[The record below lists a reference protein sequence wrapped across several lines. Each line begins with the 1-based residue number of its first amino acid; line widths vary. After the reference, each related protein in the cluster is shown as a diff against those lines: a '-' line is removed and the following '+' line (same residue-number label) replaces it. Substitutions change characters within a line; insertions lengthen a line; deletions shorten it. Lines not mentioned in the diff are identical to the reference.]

1 MNTILKSLLV
11 LSAFGLPAQAVAGA
25 RDQLTT
31 FTKGL
36 KGLDAHFEQRVFDTK
51 GAERERSAGTVQL
64 LAPRQFRW
72 EYRTPSPQLILAD
85 GRQIWIYD
93 PDLEQ
98 VTVRSQ
104 GLEEQSSP
112 LTILI
117 DPGEIDRQFTVSEA
131 GKANGL
137 DWLLLVPKNPDEA
150 PFEKARL
157 GFSAKGL
164 VRMELNDSLGQR
176 TVIGFSPWRRNPVFA
191 KDLFTFT
198 APPGV
203 DVVGDIKP
211 PDIVTPI
218 RD

>member
-11 LSAFGLPAQAVAGA
+11 LSAFVLPAQAVAGA

-104 GLEEQSSP
+104 GLEEQPAHHPHRS
-112 LTILI
+112 
-117 DPGEIDRQFTVSEA
+117 GRDRPPVH
-131 GKANGL
+131 
-137 DWLLLVPKNPDEA
+137 
-150 PFEKARL
+150 
-157 GFSAKGL
+157 
-164 VRMELNDSLGQR
+164 GQR
-176 TVIGFSPWRRNPVFA
+176 GGQGQWP
-191 KDLFTFT
+191 
-198 APPGV
+198 
-203 DVVGDIKP
+203 
-211 PDIVTPI
+211 
-218 RD
+218 